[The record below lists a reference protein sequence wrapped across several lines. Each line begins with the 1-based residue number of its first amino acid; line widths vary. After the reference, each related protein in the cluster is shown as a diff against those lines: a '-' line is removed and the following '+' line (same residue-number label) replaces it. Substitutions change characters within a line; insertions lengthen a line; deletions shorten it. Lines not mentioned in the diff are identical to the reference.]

1 MANQN
6 MLAVLQRGYEREER
20 EAKEYENMLITRNE
34 DFRKEQL
41 ERALG
46 SLDKL
51 SNAIAKFA
59 ETPRITNIYNNFII
73 IGSDENL
80 DEVVD
85 KIKSIFNQ

>member
-20 EAKEYENMLITRNE
+20 EAKEYENMLITRDEN
-34 DFRKEQL
+34 FRKEQL

-59 ETPRITNIYNNFII
+59 ETPRITNNFII
-73 IGSDENL
+73 IGSDKNL
-80 DEVVD
+80 DDVVD